1 MRDGH
6 IEQIGRPEEIY
17 AMPATDFVA
26 DFIGISNLFAC
37 RIVSAG
43 QGIVEWEG
51 ERFRVPLSGRRDGEP
66 VTVSVRPE
74 KLTLVAGDASGNGNR
89 LAGVVEVVTF
99 LGPFVRV
106 EVGVRG
112 RAMWLDVSHA
122 AAAALARKQPVT
134 VGFSPADCV
143 VLGAR

>member
-1 MRDGH
+1 FS
-6 IEQIGRPEEIY
+6 
-17 AMPATDFVA
+17 T
-26 DFIGISNLFAC
+26 LWAC
-37 RIVSAG
+37 RMVSAG
-43 QGIVEWEG
+43 EGIVEWEG
-51 ERFRVPLSGRRDGEP
+51 ERFRVPRPGRCDGEP

-74 KLTLVAGDASGNGNR
+74 KLTLLGSGTGSNGNR

-143 VLGAR
+143 VLGGRGRSTAAPRS